1 MSLNDHH
8 DELQFEHERDRNRPH
23 SIDLSLELERQ
34 LEAESLPNSPEY
46 NQTNFRQSLDPHVLA
61 SLVSQL
67 RLSVAELTK
76 ERDELSIALSKAR
89 TNEDGLKETVNHV
102 TDKCLR
108 LETELNAAQDQ
119 HKDDEDAI
127 TMLRSK
133 LEDSR

>member
-1 MSLNDHH
+1 MSLNDHD
-8 DELQFEHERDRNRPH
+8 DELQFQPERDRNRPS

-61 SLVSQL
+61 SIVSQL

-76 ERDELSIALSKAR
+76 ERDELSIKLSKAR
-89 TNEDGLKETVNHV
+89 TNEEGLKETVNHV
-102 TDKCLR
+102 TEKCLR
-108 LETELNAAQDQ
+108 LETDLTAAQDQ